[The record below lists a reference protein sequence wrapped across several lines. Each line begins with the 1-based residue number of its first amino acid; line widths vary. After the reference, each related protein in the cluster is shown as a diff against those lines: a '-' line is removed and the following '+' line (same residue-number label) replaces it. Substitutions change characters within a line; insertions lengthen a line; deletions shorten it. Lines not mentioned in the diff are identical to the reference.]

1 MTDDPISRPYRV
13 TFLNL
18 VNRTKHEVLV
28 STWREASAHRVAQI
42 GLAAHLTKTAGQIQ
56 HWVHYSTAEIGS
68 S

>member
-1 MTDDPISRPYRV
+1 MADDSRVRSYCV

-56 HWVHYSTAEIGS
+56 HWVHDSTAEIGPS
-68 S
+68 